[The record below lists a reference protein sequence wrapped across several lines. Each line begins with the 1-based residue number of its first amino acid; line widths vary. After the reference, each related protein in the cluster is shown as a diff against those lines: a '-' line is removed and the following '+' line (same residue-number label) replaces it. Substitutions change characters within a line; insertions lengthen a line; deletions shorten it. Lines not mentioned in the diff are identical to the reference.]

1 MWPRTSPRRALR
13 DEYLTNTRV
22 RLAIGQ
28 LLVRLLRQFRAE
40 LFEPAAGHG
49 YPDLREPHLHIFGNL
64 GGDGIRLTDVA
75 ARAQLSLATA
85 SELVSDLQE
94 LGYLERRA
102 DGTTSGPSSSPHPP
116 AAVRRS
122 TTPATGSPRSRN
134 TGRRS
139 PGRNASPAP
148 PAPCKNCWTRSPAA
162 STGALPQQLP
172 PRASREAPL
181 LHDQLTTDS
190 RLTRS
195 GESQHCGRTS

>member
-1 MWPRTSPRRALR
+1 MPTSR
-13 DEYLTNTRV
+13 DLPAD

-139 PGRNASPAP
+139 SGRNASPAP
-148 PAPCKNCWTRSPAA
+148 AAPCKNCWTRSPAA
-162 STGALPQQLP
+162 PTRPDTAAPAPAIPAVPPLRDRLKTHTG
-172 PRASREAPL
+172 
-181 LHDQLTTDS
+181 
-190 RLTRS
+190 LTRF
-195 GESQHCGRTS
+195 R

>member
-1 MWPRTSPRRALR
+1 VNIP
-13 DEYLTNTRV
+13 DLTNTRV

-64 GGDGIRLTDVA
+64 GADGVRLTDLA

-94 LGYLERRA
+94 LGYLERGA
-102 DGTTSGPSSSPHPP
+102 DGTDKRAKLIFPPP

-162 STGALPQQLP
+162 STGACHSSSR
-172 PRASREAPL
+172 PRHPGKPRSC
-181 LHDQLTTDS
+181 TTS
-190 RLTRS
+190 
-195 GESQHCGRTS
+195 